1 LKSAARPPSARRPA
15 PRLKEKN
22 EVLEDDAVQQ
32 RPQTGKVANVIVDD
46 GNHDNDDDA
55 DEFLVEEK
63 PKDNL
68 DLDTENTTF
77 DANNMRLE
85 NGEHGALVQQI
96 LDTKKELEDG
106 ATTTKKGVEIEKDAG
121 FSDFNRQRER
131 EAAQRD
137 VSKLKDSI
145 QTLTRS
151 ANPLGKLMD
160 FLQEDVDSMQRELE
174 TWREENRNLQAQ
186 LRAEEMLTQ
195 QSIEPLKN
203 HLVDLE
209 KAVQEQLDMISTVK
223 SNILKNDEKISRMVG
238 SIGIAGK

>member
-1 LKSAARPPSARRPA
+1 MKSAARPPSARRPA

-77 DANNMRLE
+77 DANVSLISTFFIVVQLFKVLSFQNMRLE

-121 FSDFNRQRER
+121 FSDFNLF
-131 EAAQRD
+131 A
-137 VSKLKDSI
+137 LW
-145 QTLTRS
+145 
-151 ANPLGKLMD
+151 
-160 FLQEDVDSMQRELE
+160 FLFFFKIELSSMVDTSPICL
-174 TWREENRNLQAQ
+174 NKPGFLLNSRNLSA
-186 LRAEEMLTQ
+186 
-195 QSIEPLKN
+195 I
-203 HLVDLE
+203 
-209 KAVQEQLDMISTVK
+209 
-223 SNILKNDEKISRMVG
+223 
-238 SIGIAGK
+238 